1 MKTKLLKIIKKYDEV
16 IRYLIIGVL
25 TTIFSLLIYYLFS
38 RGINLDYK
46 ISIILSWF
54 MTVIFAFFSNKVVV
68 FKSRTN
74 YIKDFLFEIVN
85 FFKYR
90 ILSLLIDFFIMIIL
104 IEIININDL
113 IAKVIVQVVIIIV
126 NYVFSKFLV
135 FNQRE
140 K

>member
-54 MTVIFAFFSNKVVV
+54 MTVIFAFFSN
-68 FKSRTN
+68 S
-74 YIKDFLFEIVN
+74 
-85 FFKYR
+85 
-90 ILSLLIDFFIMIIL
+90 M
-104 IEIININDL
+104 
-113 IAKVIVQVVIIIV
+113 
-126 NYVFSKFLV
+126 
-135 FNQRE
+135 
-140 K
+140 